1 MSKRAIR
8 ILEVG
13 AASRAREIGLAPG
26 DQILTLNGREVP
38 DELALR
44 FYLSGENIELC
55 VQHPDGTKECFVTDL
70 PEGADLGIT
79 VEEFR
84 TRTCNNSCIF
94 CFIDQLPPCV
104 RPALKV
110 KDDDYRLSFLHGNYI
125 TLTNLSGKE
134 LDRILEQRLSPLYV
148 SIHAT
153 DPQLRALI
161 LGRKKAD
168 DLEGKLLKLA
178 RGGIRLH
185 AQIVLMPGIN
195 DDGHLEK
202 TVFDL
207 FRLYPSVQSVAIV
220 PVGLSGHGR
229 PSMRLSPVTPDFCR
243 KVIRRVFPWQKEFR
257 KRTGMAFAYLA
268 DEFYMRGGEE
278 IPPSEHYGEFAQI
291 EDGVGM
297 VRAFLDEF
305 EAELS
310 RRKRP
315 AVALHGTLV
324 TGRLFYPTLQACM
337 ERFNR
342 RFGARV
348 RVCRAVNRFMG
359 RGITVAGL
367 LAGRDILHALH
378 GKETGNF
385 VIIPQE
391 AVSRGE
397 GVLID
402 DLSVPD
408 LSERLGKPV
417 YPSGRTVRDFF
428 DLLLKRLAVSG

>member
-1 MSKRAIR
+1 MSKRGIR

-13 AASRAREIGLAPG
+13 TASRARKIGLAPG
-26 DQILTLNGREVP
+26 DRILTLNGREIS

-55 VQHPDGTKECFVTDL
+55 VQHPDGTKECFETDL
-70 PEGADLGIT
+70 PEGMDLGIA

-94 CFIDQLPPCV
+94 CFVDQLPPHV

-125 TLTNLSGKE
+125 TLTNLSGNE
-134 LDRILEQRLSPLYV
+134 LDRIIEQRLSPLYV

-153 DPQLRALI
+153 DPELRTRI
-161 LGRKKAD
+161 LGRKQAD

-185 AQIVLMPGIN
+185 AQLVLMPGIN
-195 DDGHLEK
+195 DDRHLEQ

-207 FRLYPSVQSVAIV
+207 YRLHPSVQSVAIV

-229 PSMRLSPVTPDFCR
+229 PSMRLSPVTPAFCR
-243 KVIRRVFPWQKEFR
+243 KVIRRVLPWQEEFR
-257 KRTGMAFAYLA
+257 KRTGITFAYLA
-268 DEFYMRGGEE
+268 DEFYIRGREE
-278 IPPSEHYGEFAQI
+278 IPALGHYDEFAQI

-297 VRAFLDEF
+297 VRTFLDEF
-305 EAELS
+305 EAELN
-310 RRKRP
+310 RRKKKSP
-315 AVALHGTLV
+315 VNLHGSLV
-324 TGRLFYPTLQACM
+324 TGGLFHPTLQACM

-342 RFGARV
+342 RFGTHV
-348 RVCRAVNRFMG
+348 QVCRAANRFMG

-367 LAGRDILHALH
+367 LAGQDIFHALRRR
-378 GKETGNF
+378 ETGNF

-397 GVLID
+397 GLLID
-402 DLSVPD
+402 DWSVPD

-417 YPSGRTVRDFF
+417 YSSGRTVHDFF
-428 DLLLKRLAVSG
+428 DLLFAVVSG